1 MVNWC
6 NRQSGFHEKKNRR
19 KKFQKT
25 CESVRKGF
33 RSGPQTGQVCAY
45 TLILLGHAV
54 WIHAVCCL
62 AVSWWSKQ
70 ELLQKEGVNVCI
82 CSRNGTLTDVKVTH
96 TIRFAGLENVKSTL
110 WMAPLLLS
118 PNNRHIF
125 TFLLVRTTEQLVIQT
140 PSILNEPQDFS
151 REYLDLVY
159 VLRVFFFSI
168 SVLVE
173 FVDATRNCFLLNFLL
188 SPFIDLN
195 YRIESVFNEVLPEG
209 PESSAKHWFSM
220 AFSFAYWGFS
230 EFSKS
235 FY

>member
-6 NRQSGFHEKKNRR
+6 NRQSGFHEKKYRR
-19 KKFQKT
+19 KKFQKN

-54 WIHAVCCL
+54 WIHADCCL

-70 ELLQKEGVNVCI
+70 ELLQKEGVKVCI

-96 TIRFAGLENVKSTL
+96 TIRFAGLENVKSAL
-110 WMAPLLLS
+110 WMVPLLLS

-125 TFLLVRTTEQLVIQT
+125 TILLVRTTEQLVIQT

-159 VLRVFFFSI
+159 VFWVFFYIYI

-173 FVDATRNCFLLNFLL
+173 F
-188 SPFIDLN
+188 
-195 YRIESVFNEVLPEG
+195 EV
-209 PESSAKHWFSM
+209 
-220 AFSFAYWGFS
+220 
-230 EFSKS
+230 
-235 FY
+235 

>member
-6 NRQSGFHEKKNRR
+6 NRQSGFHEKKYRR
-19 KKFQKT
+19 KKFQKN

-54 WIHAVCCL
+54 WIHADCCL

-70 ELLQKEGVNVCI
+70 ELLQKEGVKVCI

-96 TIRFAGLENVKSTL
+96 TIRFAGLENVKSAL
-110 WMAPLLLS
+110 WMVPLLLS

-125 TFLLVRTTEQLVIQT
+125 TILLVRTTEQLVIHT
-140 PSILNEPQDFS
+140 ISILNEPQDFS

-159 VLRVFFFSI
+159 VFWGFFFYICTGWVWSLI
-168 SVLVE
+168 CGCSKKLFPEVL
-173 FVDATRNCFLLNFLL
+173 LI
-188 SPFIDLN
+188 PFIDLN

-209 PESSAKHWFSM
+209 PVSQALVQYGLFICILRLFWIL
-220 AFSFAYWGFS
+220 
-230 EFSKS
+230 
-235 FY
+235 